1 MVDTRLAHGDWRS
14 PATAEQVE
22 AVIARADVV
31 VTTRLHG
38 LVLALKQGVPALAV
52 DPVAGGA
59 KVAAQAAV
67 WGWPVLLARSGNPV
81 LDRDE
86 LDRRWAWCRSAAG
99 RARAGAALGA
109 RKTPPLTTDLLD
121 VLNGV
126 AMGDGHG

>member
-1 MVDTRLAHGDWRS
+1 MIG
-14 PATAEQVE
+14 
-22 AVIARADVV
+22 RADVV

-86 LDRRWAWCRSAAG
+86 LDRLWSGAG
-99 RARAGAALGA
+99 PWKAGPGPLRARRVAIRDRSTA
-109 RKTPPLTTDLLD
+109 DLLSALTD
-121 VLNGV
+121 
-126 AMGDGHG
+126 ADHDRRP